1 MAHPA
6 VASVLVEAPSRWGGE
21 LSCSPWQRS
30 QGPRPGFA
38 CWPLSQAA
46 HCGGAVVYL
55 WPTTLT
61 IGGGGCGQSIEDIDR
76 EVQLLKLVAGHPN
89 LISLLVRQPS
99 TRSPTCVCPRGTLNP
114 QAEGSQAGSPWTRA
128 RREVLTGAGLWG

>member
-6 VASVLVEAPSRWGGE
+6 VASVLVEAPSRWGGD

-46 HCGGAVVYL
+46 HCASAVVY
-55 WPTTLT
+55 
-61 IGGGGCGQSIEDIDR
+61 GAHYSDEGVCECGQSIEDIDR

-99 TRSPTCVCPRGTLNP
+99 TRSPTCACPRGTLNP